1 MFCVRIRRERPY
13 DDLVG
18 RFAGLV
24 ALALTACRVL
34 DDGHCAN
41 ADGDATCSARGAGLD
56 HCDRCVAKND
66 GCVAEPPSAPE
77 CAVDGTDTSTAAPS
91 SDGTTAPID
100 DADVDSSTTTTSS
113 TETTSDPT
121 IASESSETSETS
133 ESSGVSSE
141 STSGDGSS
149 STTQGEPPCLGPTS
163 PCEADAECCS
173 ETCTGLGLCL

>member
-1 MFCVRIRRERPY
+1 
-13 DDLVG
+13 VG

-77 CAVDGTDTSTAAPS
+77 CAVDGTGTGAAST
-91 SDGTTAPID
+91 DGTTATVD
-100 DADVDSSTTTTSS
+100 DTDVDSSTTTTSS

-121 IASESSETSETS
+121 IASESSETSE
-133 ESSGVSSE
+133 SSGTSSE
-141 STSGDGSS
+141 STSAGESS
-149 STTQGEPPCLGPTS
+149 STTQGEPPCLGPTA

-173 ETCTGLGLCL
+173 ESCTGLGVCL